1 MLGTSVFVI
10 ADEPLFREGIFH
22 ALTSATNIMVAGDAP
37 LSENVI
43 STLEVTLCE
52 VAVID
57 IGVPPFFGL
66 DIARTIRRHLPRI
79 ALVVITP
86 DPDDSQLFEAV
97 KIGASAYLSRTITS
111 SELVATIARIASG
124 GCPIDDLFL
133 SKREVATRVL
143 HEFQNL
149 TSSGIETLLSPLT
162 HRETQVLNCVVQGYP
177 NKQIGMTLG
186 ISENTVKTHVSSI
199 LAKLNVNARTQ
210 AIAKAVQQGLITLP
224 ERS

>member
-1 MLGTSVFVI
+1 MPRTSVFII

-22 ALTSATNIMVAGDAP
+22 ALASAANIAVAGDAP
-37 LSENVI
+37 LSANVI
-43 STLEVTLCE
+43 STLEVVSCD

-57 IGVPPFFGL
+57 IGGPPFFGL
-66 DIARTIRRHLPRI
+66 DIARAIRRHLPRT

-86 DPDDSQLFEAV
+86 DPDDSQFFEAV
-97 KIGASAYLSRTITS
+97 KIGAFAYLSRTITS
-111 SELVATIARIASG
+111 TELVAAIDRIASG

-162 HRETQVLNCVVQGYP
+162 HRETQVLNCIVQGYP
-177 NKQIGMTLG
+177 NKQIGIMLG

-199 LAKLNVNARTQ
+199 LSKLNVNARTQ
-210 AIAKAVQQGLITLP
+210 AIAKAMKQGLVSLP